1 MIIKLLKKLF
11 GRKKEG
17 AEPIPAPQPKPQHCG
32 SHNRYKKSCPACKE
46 AVA

>member
-1 MIIKLLKKLF
+1 MIIRFLKWLF
-11 GRKKEG
+11 GRKKE
-17 AEPIPAPQPKPQHCG
+17 EVVESAPQPKPPHCG